1 MTYAKTKDGRIIKT
15 SKRLALYDD
24 NVIKVADN
32 MEDLFDEF
40 VCESNEEGN
49 DFFEAYMT
57 KALMLRDVFWTEGR
71 EHYNFYAGVRVKGKG
86 LLYVARLYEDGRF
99 RLL

>member
-1 MTYAKTKDGRIIKT
+1 MTYAKTKDGRIVKT
-15 SKRLALYDD
+15 SKRLAYYDD
-24 NVIKVADN
+24 NVIKVDDN
-32 MEDLFDEF
+32 IEYLFDGF

-49 DFFEAYMT
+49 DFCEIYKT
-57 KALMLRDVFWTEGR
+57 KSLMLRDVFWTEGR
-71 EHYNFYAGVRVKGKG
+71 EHYNFYAGIIVKGKG